1 MDSINSIRCFT
12 ILKKSRWCEV
22 TVARQREKSGG
33 SLIHHSRPARIRDD
47 GRDKEGREERRCIEA
62 SILEI
67 LDGEVIELK
76 EFFEESSSLE
86 RNTEE
91 YNKYVCTKFI
101 ERWNPSYVVFCE
113 TPK

>member
-1 MDSINSIRCFT
+1 MEEASYITAVPR
-12 ILKKSRWCEV
+12 V
-22 TVARQREKSGG
+22 SGM
-33 SLIHHSRPARIRDD
+33 
-47 GRDKEGREERRCIEA
+47 DKEGREERRCIEA

-91 YNKYVCTKFI
+91 YNKCVQNSSKDGIQVT
-101 ERWNPSYVVFCE
+101 
-113 TPK
+113 

>member
-1 MDSINSIRCFT
+1 MEEASYITAVPRVSGMMDGIRKDG
-12 ILKKSRWCEV
+12 KK
-22 TVARQREKSGG
+22 
-33 SLIHHSRPARIRDD
+33 D
-47 GRDKEGREERRCIEA
+47 EA